1 MALTI
6 EQMRHVAKLARLALS
21 DEKLHQLMGHINALM
36 RHFERLQALP
46 TDEVE
51 PTSHSIPVYNAFR
64 GGCAGHA
71 VAARGGTGKCP
82 ASTRWSFY
90 CAAHRGGVDGAAGTE
105 PVGVERAAAPTRDF
119 RRGAD
124 RIGAGADRA
133 AGAAPSRL
141 YHPYAGAGTGAGTP
155 SAGTARCRGME
166 PAAGH
171 SRGDKG

>member
-64 GGCAGHA
+64 ED
-71 VAARGGTGKCP
+71 VP
-82 ASTRWSFY
+82 
-90 CAAHRGGVDGAAGTE
+90 
-105 PVGVERAAAPTRDF
+105 
-119 RRGAD
+119 
-124 RIGAGADRA
+124 
-133 AGAAPSRL
+133 
-141 YHPYAGAGTGAGTP
+141 GTP
-155 SAGTARCRGME
+155 LPREEALANAPQARDGLFIVPRIVE
-166 PAAGH
+166 E
-171 SRGDKG
+171 